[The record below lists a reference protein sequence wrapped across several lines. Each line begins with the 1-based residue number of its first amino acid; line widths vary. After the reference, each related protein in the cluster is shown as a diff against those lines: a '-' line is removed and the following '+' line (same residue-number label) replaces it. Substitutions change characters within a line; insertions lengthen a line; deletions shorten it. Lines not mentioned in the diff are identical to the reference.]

1 MKISDIVGQ
10 FLAEER
16 SVAVLLDES
25 QVEALAKSA
34 VSFYC
39 GYADLASCPNTS
51 LKDITGDAVLTISE
65 WAVIKPLFLLYVE
78 RETALQTE
86 ATGMQGVTGYGRNSS
101 EVNMEIANLEREFPQ
116 KASCS
121 AAFTIG
127 GDEAANPDS
136 VIAHFPFGFNYPI
149 Y

>member
-1 MKISDIVGQ
+1 MKLNDIVKQ
-10 FLAEER
+10 FLQEER
-16 SVAVLLDES
+16 SVAVLLDEP
-25 QVEALAKSA
+25 QVEALARSA

-51 LKDITGDAVLTISE
+51 LADITATTELSISE

-86 ATGMQGVTGYGRNSS
+86 ATGMQGVAGYGRNSS
-101 EVNMEIANLEREFPQ
+101 EVNGEIANYERELPQ
-116 KASCS
+116 KASSS

-136 VIAHFPFGFNYPI
+136 VNAYFPFGFNYPI

>member
-1 MKISDIVGQ
+1 MKLNDIVNQ
-10 FLAEER
+10 FLQEER

-25 QVEALAKSA
+25 QVEALARSA

-51 LKDITGDAVLTISE
+51 LIDSTETTELSISE

-86 ATGMQGVTGYGRNSS
+86 ATGMQGVAGYGRNSS
-101 EVNMEIANLEREFPQ
+101 EVNGEIAIYERELPQ
-116 KASCS
+116 KASSS

-136 VIAHFPFGFNYPI
+136 VNAYFPFGFNYPI

>member
-1 MKISDIVGQ
+1 MNIGEIVEG

-16 SVAVLLDES
+16 SVAVLLSND
-25 QVEALAKSA
+25 QVEALAIAA
-34 VSFYC
+34 VRFYI
-39 GYADLASCPNTS
+39 GYNDLDAIPNTALS
-51 LKDITGDAVLTISE
+51 DITANAELTAGE

-101 EVNMEIANLEREFPQ
+101 EVNSEISAFERDFPDR
-116 KASCS
+116 ASCRGVIS
-121 AAFTIG
+121 VG
-127 GDEAANPDS
+127 GDEALSADNG
-136 VIAHFPFGFNYPI
+136 AYFPYGFNYPI

>member
-1 MKISDIVGQ
+1 MNINGIVSL

-16 SVAVLLDES
+16 SVAVLLSES
-25 QVEALAKSA
+25 QVEALAKAA
-34 VSFYC
+34 VSFYG
-39 GYADLASCPNTS
+39 GYADLASCPNTTLS
-51 LKDITGDAVLTISE
+51 DITPELEITISE

-78 RETALQTE
+78 RETALQIE

-101 EVNMEIANLEREFPQ
+101 EVNGEISNLEREFPQ
-116 KASCS
+116 KASCYG
-121 AAFTIG
+121 AITVG

>member
-1 MKISDIVGQ
+1 MNLGEIVSQ

-16 SVAVLLDES
+16 SVAVLLAES
-25 QVEALAKSA
+25 QVHALAVAA

-39 GYADLASCPNTS
+39 GYNDLASCPDTELS
-51 LKDITGDAVLTISE
+51 DITATAKITISE

-86 ATGMQGVTGYGRNSS
+86 ATGMQGVNGYGRNSS
-101 EVNMEIANLEREFPQ
+101 EVNSEISNLEREFPQ
-116 KASCS
+116 KASCFG
-121 AAFTIG
+121 AITVG
-127 GDEAANPDS
+127 GEEAASNAFGS
-136 VIAHFPFGFNYPI
+136 YFPHGFNYPI

>member
-1 MKISDIVGQ
+1 MKLNDIVNQ
-10 FLAEER
+10 FLQEER
-16 SVAVLLDES
+16 SVAVLLDET

-51 LKDITGDAVLTISE
+51 LIDITETTELSISE

-86 ATGMQGVTGYGRNSS
+86 ATGMQGVAGYGRNSS
-101 EVNMEIANLEREFPQ
+101 EVNGEIAIYERELPQ
-116 KASCS
+116 KASSS

-136 VIAHFPFGFNYPI
+136 VNAYFPFGFNYPI